1 MKLFSFLRASYS
13 MDNFANLIQA
23 VNNNDDILEQ
33 HRGMIGIRKIL
44 SIAENPPIQSII
56 DAGLIPKMITYVK
69 QSEFPQLQLEATW
82 ALTNVA
88 SGTTIQCQS
97 IIDKGGI
104 PLFVDLL
111 KSTNM
116 GIVEQAIW
124 AIGNISSDCVFYR
137 DTIIRSGGLIN
148 LV

>member
-1 MKLFSFLRASYS
+1 
-13 MDNFANLIQA
+13 
-23 VNNNDDILEQ
+23 
-33 HRGMIGIRKIL
+33 MI
-44 SIAENPPIQSII
+44 E
-56 DAGLIPKMITYVK
+56 YVK
-69 QSEFPQLQLEATW
+69 QQEFPQLQLEATW

-104 PLFVDLL
+104 PLFVELL
-111 KSTNM
+111 KSSNV

-137 DTIIRSGGLIN
+137 DTIVRAGGLVN
-148 LV
+148 LVQVVEKLTD